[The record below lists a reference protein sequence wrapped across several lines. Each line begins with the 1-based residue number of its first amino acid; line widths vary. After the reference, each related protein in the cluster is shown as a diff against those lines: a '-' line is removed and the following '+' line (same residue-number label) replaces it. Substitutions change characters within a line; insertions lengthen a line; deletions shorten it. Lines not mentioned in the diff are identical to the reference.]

1 MLQDG
6 SYDDCSSG
14 DDHDCGDDII
24 IIIISVPITG
34 RIIK

>member
-14 DDHDCGDDII
+14 DDHDCGDII
-24 IIIISVPITG
+24 IIIILLPITG